1 MAHKLIPIDCHF
13 GDFLLVTSMPS
24 VLLQRGGEASLEEAG
39 RAGQLGHTL
48 QTGDDGPSGVPEYL
62 SSLQSFNIP
71 PSSFDAPFGR
81 VGYVLF
87 CGREKKRCNCFVLLL
102 YLFSMQGTA
111 PSPPGVVFFFAAA
124 VLCGLAWRSN
134 SKPANVPAF
143 AFWSA
148 SKVQRVSLGNECYYV
163 LTVDR
168 SLLCILR
175 MQESCSNNSMYGIH
189 SQTKEPLVGYT
200 HKPPS

>member
-1 MAHKLIPIDCHF
+1 MLDRCLTPWYNGSLGVALSRWHHDIYLLISVAHKLIPIDCHF

-87 CGREKKRCNCFVLLL
+87 CGREKKDAIVLFCCSIYSPCRAQPHPHLVWSS
-102 YLFSMQGTA
+102 FSQQ
-111 PSPPGVVFFFAAA
+111 
-124 VLCGLAWRSN
+124 LCGLAWCSTI
-134 SKPANVPAF
+134 ANLQMCLPLL
-143 AFWSA
+143 SG
-148 SKVQRVSLGNECYYV
+148 VQVK
-163 LTVDR
+163 
-168 SLLCILR
+168 
-175 MQESCSNNSMYGIH
+175 CSG
-189 SQTKEPLVGYT
+189 LA
-200 HKPPS
+200 